1 MTIDRYHRKVK
12 RHGHDAEISAAK
24 SSKAVLGFDLACLA
38 ASLCGIGHHPRIL
51 MHDSPR
57 EADMEEAMYHRL
69 FRIVRT
75 FELLF
80 GDNEPSF
87 QYIASTTTPPP
98 RELAD
103 PNAPFVRL
111 TLDARDDKQRL
122 LGIHF

>member
-1 MTIDRYHRKVK
+1 
-12 RHGHDAEISAAK
+12 
-24 SSKAVLGFDLACLA
+24 
-38 ASLCGIGHHPRIL
+38 

-69 FRIVRT
+69 FRIVRS

-80 GDNEPSF
+80 GDSEPSF

-103 PNAPFVRL
+103 ENAPFVRL
-111 TLDARDDKQRL
+111 TLDARDDQQRL
-122 LGIHF
+122 LGVHF